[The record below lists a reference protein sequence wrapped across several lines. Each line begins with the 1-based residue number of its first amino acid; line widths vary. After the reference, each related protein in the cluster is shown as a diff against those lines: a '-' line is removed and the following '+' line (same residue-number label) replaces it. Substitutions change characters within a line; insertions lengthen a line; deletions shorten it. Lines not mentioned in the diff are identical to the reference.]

1 MNELIRELAQKADY
15 TIVNSPI
22 WQYQLNKF
30 IKLIVFECV
39 QATNDLYG
47 YSGVGVDGNPYCTAS
62 WNAALEAAKE
72 LISKRLVENTEIA
85 ETMIAENAEQ

>member
-47 YSGVGVDGNPYCTAS
+47 YSGVGLDGNPYCTAS
-62 WNAALEAAKE
+62 WNAALEAAKT
-72 LISKRLVENTEIA
+72 LILERLSTPSERSDT
-85 ETMIAENAEQ
+85 

>member
-1 MNELIRELAQKADY
+1 MNELIQELAQKADY

-30 IKLIVFECV
+30 IELIVLECI
-39 QATNDLYG
+39 QATNDLHG

-72 LISKRLVENTEIA
+72 LMVSRLDVSKSINLV
-85 ETMIAENAEQ
+85 